1 MNEVSSGPMSTPGI
15 VDRTLAALELEETG
29 DDRFV
34 AHPGGGRHRLF
45 GGLVAAQTVVA
56 AGRTIDAKRNLH
68 SLHAYFLRI
77 GKPGVP
83 IDLEVTRLRD
93 GGSYSVRQITARQ
106 NGEAILEATASFAR
120 DEEGLEV
127 QTTEMPEVP
136 GPEGLPDREQ
146 ERSRIYR
153 ERLGVD
159 MRAYDSA
166 VEVRPCDPTVLEPD
180 GGRLPS
186 QENWLRLKSGIG
198 DSQLL
203 HRAMLAYA
211 GDRTLLSTAR
221 MPYEVGRHQLMSVS
235 LDYTLWIHRDIDLC
249 DWHLC
254 QCHSPVSNSGRGML
268 LAQLYRADGVC
279 VATIAQEGLVRVR
292 RKPVSQ

>member
-1 MNEVSSGPMSTPGI
+1 MSAPGI

-29 DDRFV
+29 SDRFV

-45 GGLVAAQTVVA
+45 GGLVAAQTVIA
-56 AGRTIDAKRNLH
+56 AGHTIDTGRQLH

-77 GKPGVP
+77 GRPGVP
-83 IDLEVTRLRD
+83 IQLEVTRLRD

-106 NGEAILEATASFAR
+106 NGETILEATASFAR
-120 DEEGLEV
+120 DEDGLAL
-127 QTTEMPEVP
+127 QTTEMPDVP
-136 GPEGLPDREQ
+136 GPGGLPDREQ
-146 ERSRIYR
+146 ERSRLYR

-159 MRAYDSA
+159 MRVYESA
-166 VEVRPCDPTVLEPD
+166 VEVRLCDSTVVEP
-180 GGRLPS
+180 GASRLPS

-235 LDYTLWIHRDIDLC
+235 LDYALWIHRDVDLR

-292 RKPVSQ
+292 RESSSR

>member
-1 MNEVSSGPMSTPGI
+1 MSAPGI

-34 AHPGGGRHRLF
+34 ARPGGGRHRLF
-45 GGLVAAQTVVA
+45 GGLVAAQTVIA
-56 AGRTIDAKRNLH
+56 AGRTLDSKRKLH

-77 GKPGVP
+77 GAPGVP

-93 GGSYSVRQITARQ
+93 GGSYSARQITARQ
-106 NGEAILEATASFAR
+106 NGEAILEATASFAE
-120 DEEGLEV
+120 DEDGLAL
-127 QTTEMPEVP
+127 QTTRMPDAP
-136 GPEGLPDREQ
+136 DPAGLPDREQ
-146 ERSRIYR
+146 ERSRRYR

-159 MRAYDSA
+159 MRIYDSA
-166 VEVRPCDPTVLEPD
+166 VEVRLCDPTVVEP
-180 GGRLPS
+180 GTSRVPS
-186 QENWLRLKSGIG
+186 QDNWLRLKSGIG
-198 DSQLL
+198 HNQLL

-235 LDYTLWIHRDIDLC
+235 LDYALWIHRDVDLHN
-249 DWHLC
+249 WHLC

-292 RKPVSQ
+292 R